1 MSAYLGYRKNKRLCS
16 TASFLKNADM
26 DGYQLLANAIIE
38 QAVKDYRYDRDILK
52 TRSEKTTA
60 YKNAAYDIKR
70 IERFFRSDWFKEL
83 TDIDGEWL
91 LDKLREEGRYNK

>member
-1 MSAYLGYRKNKRLCS
+1 MSVYLGYRKNKRLCS
-16 TASFLKNADM
+16 TASFIKNVDM

-38 QAVKDYRYDRDILK
+38 QAVKDYRNDRDILK
-52 TRSEKTTA
+52 TRSEKSTA
-60 YKNAAYDIKR
+60 YEKAAVDIKR
-70 IERFFRSDWFKEL
+70 IERFFRSAWFKEL